1 MTSKTGYEPPV
12 IHPRL
17 EALRKLQES
26 LAARGVDLA
35 AWEREARAIRRDSFS
50 GLSRRI
56 QRLNRDDSKPRERA
70 DLELPGR

>member
-1 MTSKTGYEPPV
+1 MTSRKEHEPPST
-12 IHPRL
+12 HPRL

-50 GLSRRI
+50 ALI
-56 QRLNRDDSKPRERA
+56 QRLHRDDSKPRES
-70 DLELPGR
+70 

>member
-1 MTSKTGYEPPV
+1 MTSKTEHEPPV
-12 IHPRL
+12 THPRL

-50 GLSRRI
+50 GRI
-56 QRLNRDDSKPRERA
+56 ERLKLDDSKPRES
-70 DLELPGR
+70 